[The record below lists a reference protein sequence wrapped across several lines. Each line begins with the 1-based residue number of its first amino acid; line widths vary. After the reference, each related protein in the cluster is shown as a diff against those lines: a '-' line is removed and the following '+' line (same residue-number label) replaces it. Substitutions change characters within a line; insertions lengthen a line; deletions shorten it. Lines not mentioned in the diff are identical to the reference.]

1 MQDKPCML
9 FPWKH
14 TITHNVVQNV
24 FAFIAKDVGF
34 HILHEQTHVLLSP
47 PLQYLCQWVDILLN
61 LSEIHVLVNVV
72 TIDPKQ
78 I

>member
-1 MQDKPCML
+1 MQDKPSML
-9 FPWKH
+9 FPRKH

-47 PLQYLCQWVDILLN
+47 PLQYLCWSVDIMLN
-61 LSEIHVLVNVV
+61 LSGVHLLVNLII
-72 TIDPKQ
+72 IDPKQ